1 MTIQESFQPR
11 GKELEYR
18 IVAVN
23 RADDGE
29 PSNRNGCSVR
39 FDVEGAEKTLCAF
52 GVFFD

>member
-23 RADDGE
+23 KAGEGE
-29 PSNRNGCSVR
+29 PSNTVM
-39 FDVEGAEKTLCAF
+39 VVL
-52 GVFFD
+52 